1 MILEYQFEFL
11 TVKQLYINRERR
23 HIMYNYKALFNNYKQ
38 CAVCKRPLPNNYKED
53 LCPHCLESQLFNE
66 VKEYI
71 RSNDVNEYEV
81 AEHFSIPLHQVK
93 AWIRDGRIEYKQ
105 TDTSKIAG
113 LHCQRC
119 GAPIT
124 FGTLCP
130 KCLKLMNGNKG
141 YSGGYTSGADG
152 KRMHYLDKEE

>member
-1 MILEYQFEFL
+1 M
-11 TVKQLYINRERR
+11 
-23 HIMYNYKALFNNYKQ
+23 HNYKALFNNYKQ
-38 CAVCKRPLPNNYKED
+38 CAVCKRPLPKDYKED

-66 VKEYI
+66 VKDYI

-81 AEHFSIPLHQVK
+81 AEHFSIPLRQVK

-105 TDTSKIAG
+105 NETNKIAG

-119 GAPIT
+119 GAPVT

-130 KCLKLMNGNKG
+130 KCLKLMNGHKG
-141 YSGGYTSGADG
+141 YSGGYTAGTDG
-152 KRMHYLDKEE
+152 DRMHYLDKEE